1 MKYQMTLLIYV
12 GLLLVFQTP
21 VDTVCGT
28 VRTNVFGY
36 EPTEE
41 IIDLEDLDIN

>member
-28 VRTNVFGY
+28 VRANVFVCAY
-36 EPTEE
+36 VYKCVVKF
-41 IIDLEDLDIN
+41 DQYM